1 MRKKLEFYE
10 FYEKKFQGLNPLI
23 IYNTNNLTEI
33 DSSKSF
39 GTKLVN
45 LINPDETS
53 LELFKNG
60 TKTNSEILDE
70 YLVKLKGSRWTN
82 KIVIIQL
89 SDETTSDN
97 LVATISKVKMFID
110 FQKSTAQNI
119 VIPVFSSID
128 KKFSKFCELE
138 TQLNIFNSIDSWS
151 LNFILDEY
159 ISKGRLSEEGH
170 DIFSKKLLNFLL
182 GNVLNVVF
190 EKRDDMR
197 IQVFDIEQQLF
208 KIHEGVKQES
218 IKNNTGEL
226 QKQVIELKEKIEEK
240 DREIFRETSLR
251 LMISKKLDIQKA
263 IVKNNYPDEFKKF
276 DSLKKQIQSLQD
288 SNSDLTDNL
297 EKFREEN
304 SKLHELNPK
313 KSIL

>member
-1 MRKKLEFYE
+1 M
-10 FYEKKFQGLNPLI
+10 
-23 IYNTNNLTEI
+23 
-33 DSSKSF
+33 
-39 GTKLVN
+39 
-45 LINPDETS
+45 
-53 LELFKNG
+53 
-60 TKTNSEILDE
+60 
-70 YLVKLKGSRWTN
+70 
-82 KIVIIQL
+82 
-89 SDETTSDN
+89 
-97 LVATISKVKMFID
+97 
-110 FQKSTAQNI
+110 
-119 VIPVFSSID
+119 
-128 KKFSKFCELE
+128 
-138 TQLNIFNSIDSWS
+138 NIFNSIDSWS

-170 DIFSKKLLNFLL
+170 DIFSKKLLKFLL

-218 IKNNTGEL
+218 IENNTGEL
-226 QKQVIELKEKIEEK
+226 QKQIIELKEKIEEK